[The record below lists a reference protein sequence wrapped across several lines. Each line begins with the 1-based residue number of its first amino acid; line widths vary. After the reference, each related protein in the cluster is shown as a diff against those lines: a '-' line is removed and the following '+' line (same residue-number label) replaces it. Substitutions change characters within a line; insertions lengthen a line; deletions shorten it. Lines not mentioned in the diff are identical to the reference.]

1 MQTLRACLCVTAA
14 AALSFATAA
23 LAQMPACTQAGPVPP
38 ALAKAKTIFVSNAG
52 ADSGLFFEP
61 FADDPGRAYIYSG
74 DPDRAY
80 TEFYA
85 ALEATGKFKLV
96 SNPEIADLV
105 LELRLAAPQDPVVR
119 EGEIYPLPMFR
130 LVVYDGKSHYILWT
144 VTRSIDSAI
153 LRKNSDKNFDAA
165 LAEVLSHFL
174 QITGKSPVPA
184 H

>member
-153 LRKNSDKNFDAA
+153 LRKNSDKE
-165 LAEVLSHFL
+165 LRR
-174 QITGKSPVPA
+174 GPG
-184 H
+184 

>member
-23 LAQMPACTQAGPVPP
+23 LAQMPVYTQAGPVPP
-38 ALAKAKTIFVSNAG
+38 ALTAAKTIFVSNAG

-61 FADDPGRAYIYSG
+61 FADDPVRAYIYSG

-85 ALEATGKFKLV
+85 ALKATGRFNLV

-105 LELRLAAPQDPVVR
+105 LELRLTAPENPVMS
-119 EGEIYPLPMFR
+119 EGEVYPLPVFR
-130 LVVYDGKSHYILWT
+130 LVIYDGKTHYILWT
-144 VTRSIDSAI
+144 VTHSIDNAI
-153 LRKNSDKNFDAA
+153 LRRNCDKNFDAA

-174 QITGKSPVPA
+174 EITGKSPVPA